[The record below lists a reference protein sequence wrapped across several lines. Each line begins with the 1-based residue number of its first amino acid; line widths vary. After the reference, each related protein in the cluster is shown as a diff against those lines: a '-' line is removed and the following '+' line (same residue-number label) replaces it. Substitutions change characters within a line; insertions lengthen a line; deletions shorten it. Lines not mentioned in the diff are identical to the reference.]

1 MKIEIELSGF
11 TPILDT
17 MVQQYGLITAGIYG
31 IVWRYAQMEN
41 SICNASLEK
50 IGKRLDVSGK
60 TAERHIKKLCS
71 DGYLT
76 DLTPSIRNRPHS
88 YAVTDKAQLNG
99 SITARSDGQP
109 DLGQTE
115 SLTRSDRESYPGQ
128 TESPLK
134 IDSKID
140 SKTQKDL
147 PSANADYSR
156 PVSLLSEKEVKA
168 LKLPLSDWKQYLEDE
183 QTERQRKG
191 VIDFIRKKMTLYEL
205 RPEGPNAE
213 KMFEL
218 LEREYKNKGRRPPT
232 HFPTTICKEN
242 FGAASVSLNGIFET
256 ALRAAIG
263 SGIIA
268 IPQIVRYISSP
279 KWQESKSGQTR
290 IRGRER
296 KTVSET
302 PETTSGASGSIPLG
316 SGQTPEMRTRLEAH
330 FNGS

>member
-41 SICNASLEK
+41 SVCNASLEK
-50 IGKRLDVSGK
+50 IGGRLDVSGK
-60 TAERHIKKLCS
+60 TAERHVKKLCS

-76 DLTPSIRNRPHS
+76 DLTPGIRNKPHS

-99 SITARSDGQP
+99 SITARSDGQS

-115 SLTRSDRESYPGQ
+115 SLTRSDRESYLGQ

-134 IDSKID
+134 IDSKTD
-140 SKTQKDL
+140 SKTEKDL
-147 PSANADYSR
+147 PSANADYSL
-156 PVSLLSEKEVKA
+156 PISLLSEREVRA
-168 LKLPLSDWKQYLEDE
+168 LKLPLSDWKQYLADE
-183 QTERQRKG
+183 QAERNRKG
-191 VIDFIRKKMTLYEL
+191 VIDFIEKKITLYEL

-242 FGAASVSLNGIFET
+242 FNAASVSLNGVFET

-268 IPQIVRYISSP
+268 IPKIVRYISSP
-279 KWQESKSGQTR
+279 KWQEDKNDQNQNRANDNRSP
-290 IRGRER
+290 RGN
-296 KTVSET
+296 KTNAT
-302 PETTSGASGSIPLG
+302 NFAPPPG
-316 SGQTPEMRTRLEAH
+316 SGQTPEMARKLREA
-330 FNGS
+330 FAPKI